1 MRLPTA
7 FYSQKRSSECCSG
20 LSNPET
26 TVLGTLVDPEPMAL
40 ATGVDVAA
48 FSPMAPEASAYGSG
62 KARFSASHQRNLF
75 VHSALVGICLS
86 GCTAPWTQKA
96 PKSELE
102 KKTESVQEVLQSEER
117 PRLVGEAASLLWM
130 DIHEY
135 EGFGLVNGLPET
147 GGDVKPSQQRD
158 YILRELRANNVD
170 KPNEVLASKAT
181 ALVRMKMYA
190 NPGVAKGEATDVI
203 VELSDQCEA
212 TSLRNGWL
220 MPSRIMEM
228 QLVGNQ
234 TKSSDIKARASGPLV
249 ILPTCITKEDSVNVT
264 RAVILGGA
272 RMVEGRKFGLRVKE
286 SVRHA
291 TTSAAISRA
300 INDRYFFHNGSE
312 RKGVASSKN
321 DSLIMLETPSKFNWD
336 VQHYTDVLLSIVFLE
351 NRTELEERMDKCR
364 QRMNEPTIARQACL
378 ELEAIGKEAIPIL
391 EKGLTSSDRELRF
404 YAAYSLAYLYH
415 PAAAPVLAELA
426 KTVPEFRP
434 LCLTG
439 LQVLDHFSAK
449 DQLETLLQDPEPET
463 RYGALLA
470 LRNRNP
476 RDLSVRG
483 QPIGEMTNFVM
494 IPSSVPLVAVS
505 LEQRPEVAVFGD
517 SPAVNMQGY
526 FEINPRL
533 TMRRDENG
541 QIYLVRF
548 QKGDEDLVARVA
560 PDCLSVLEGIR
571 TVGGTYNDVIVWLDE
586 AKRNNW
592 IEAPIEFNPK
602 PHAGRVYHRNGPEKN
617 TEKDIERDTASN
629 EVKTDI
635 VTDAESSESK
645 SNWWFW

>member
-1 MRLPTA
+1 M
-7 FYSQKRSSECCSG
+7 C
-20 LSNPET
+20 
-26 TVLGTLVDPEPMAL
+26 V
-40 ATGVDVAA
+40 
-48 FSPMAPEASAYGSG
+48 
-62 KARFSASHQRNLF
+62 
-75 VHSALVGICLS
+75 S
-86 GCTAPWTQKA
+86 GCTAPWTQK
-96 PKSELE
+96 PLKSELE

-135 EGFGLVNGLPET
+135 EGFGLVNGLPAT

-158 YILRELRANNVD
+158 YILKELRANNVD

-181 ALVRMKMYA
+181 ALVRMKTYA
-190 NPGVAKGEATDVI
+190 NPGVARGETTDVI

-228 QLVGNQ
+228 QLLGNQ
-234 TKSSDIKARASGPLV
+234 TRSSEVKARATGPLV
-249 ILPTCITKEDSVNVT
+249 ILPTSVTKEDSVNVT

-272 RMVEGRKFGLRVKE
+272 RMVESRKFGLRVKE

-300 INDRYFFHNGSE
+300 LNDRYYFHNGSE

-336 VQHYTDVLLSIVFLE
+336 VQHYTDVLLAIVFLE
-351 NRTELEERMDKCR
+351 NRTELEERMVKCR

-404 YAAYSLAYLYH
+404 YAAYSLAYLDH

-434 LCLTG
+434 LCLIG

-470 LRNRNP
+470 IRNRNS

-483 QPIGEMTNFVM
+483 QPVGDMTNVVM
-494 IPSSVPLVAVS
+494 IPSSTPLVAVS
-505 LEQRPEVAVFGD
+505 LEQRPEIVIFGN
-517 SPAVNMQGY
+517 SPAVTMQGY
-526 FEINPRL
+526 FEVNPRL

-541 QIYLVRF
+541 QIHLVRF

-560 PDCLSVLEGIR
+560 PDCVSVLEGFR

-592 IEAPIEFNPK
+592 LESPIEFNPR
-602 PHAGRVYHRNGPEKN
+602 PHAGRIYHRKSSDE
-617 TEKDIERDTASN
+617 DTASKQ
-629 EVKTDI
+629 VKIDFATDED
-635 VTDAESSESK
+635 TSESK
-645 SNWWFW
+645 SKWWFW